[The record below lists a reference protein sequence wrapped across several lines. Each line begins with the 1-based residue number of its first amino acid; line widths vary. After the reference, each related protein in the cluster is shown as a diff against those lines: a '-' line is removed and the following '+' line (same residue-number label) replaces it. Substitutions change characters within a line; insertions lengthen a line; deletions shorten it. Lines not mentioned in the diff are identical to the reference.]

1 MSIQNIPISSVLKGS
16 VWLLPLGKVIIIW
29 STYKSTD
36 EDYQVMIT
44 HIYGK
49 FTMGY
54 MLYLVLYMD
63 CLIFME
69 KS

>member
-1 MSIQNIPISSVLKGS
+1 MSIQNIPISSILKGS
-16 VWLLPLGKVIIIW
+16 AWFLPLGKVIIIW

-44 HIYGK
+44 HTYDK
-49 FTMGY
+49 FTMDY